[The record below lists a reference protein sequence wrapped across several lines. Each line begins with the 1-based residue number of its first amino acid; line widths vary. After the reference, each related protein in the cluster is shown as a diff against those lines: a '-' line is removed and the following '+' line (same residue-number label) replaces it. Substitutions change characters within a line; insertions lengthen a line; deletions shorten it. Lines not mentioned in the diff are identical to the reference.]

1 MRLIRSNYLQ
11 IIPSSKFEE
20 IRIEQFLKQHCIHKN
35 PAFEKQAR
43 FVKNLIFSKVDKY
56 IKTYNKVQKFEKV
69 YFEVMKGNKF
79 IFEEIQKIGLKVDDY
94 RDERIISKADINA
107 TAEPRDEE
115 QRKAIKTILDNDFNY
130 GLLEASPAMG
140 KTFCSLY
147 CASKLKQ
154 KTLILVDMTLL
165 MDQFIESILK
175 FTDVKENE
183 IGFIRSQEKDYKNK
197 KIVLATIQTLTK
209 KENQDIV
216 DYLSDNIGFVICD
229 EVHIMSCQTAQN
241 ILKYLKPRYMLGL
254 SGTPHRD
261 DGLEFVIT
269 EAIGP
274 IIHKSDRQ
282 AMVEAGSM
290 LTPILR
296 PIFLK
301 DDDLFK
307 KYNVDNEI
315 DFRDVVDMYYNSPK
329 AIDKISNLI
338 IHHYKKNDSQL
349 VICKEMELI
358 DRYYGILIKKLF
370 DPDIEEK
377 AEGQRQR
384 KALQLENEIQ
394 RYTYGFTALDMATK
408 FERKRYDDGLL
419 DLSYFEN
426 KYSKEKIE
434 EERIKRLKKAEK
446 QLEKLCEQKWIEM
459 PIVKS
464 LEGTDSIVIFTGKA
478 NKEERERV
486 IKETND
492 GKIKIILTTQILDKA
507 ISINCLNILFLLFST
522 RERAST
528 TQRVGRISRTFEGKT
543 QPIVYDVIYDHYMSF
558 YQFYNNK
565 GDCRMTAYQGGF
577 VKAHPSINLFIEYLK
592 CRFRQMPMYPSLQ
605 KEWEKYYNSYVI
617 ELNQKRD

>member
-130 GLLEASPAMG
+130 GILQAAPSSG
-140 KTFCSLY
+140 KSFISLY

-165 MDQFIESILK
+165 IDQFIDSILK
-175 FTDVKENE
+175 FTNVKENE
-183 IGFIRSQEKDYKNK
+183 IGLIRGQERDYKDK
-197 KIVLATIQTLTK
+197 KIVIATIQTLTK

-274 IIHKSDRQ
+274 IIHEADRQ
-282 AMVEAGSM
+282 AMVDVGSM
-290 LTPILR
+290 WTPMLR

-301 DDDLFK
+301 DDNLFK
-307 KYNVDNEI
+307 RYNVDKEI

-329 AIDKISNLI
+329 AIDKISNII

-349 VICKEMELI
+349 VICKEMELV

-370 DPDIEEK
+370 DPEIEKK
-377 AEGQRQR
+377 AEESRQR
-384 KALQLENEIQ
+384 KANQYTAEIQ
-394 RYTYGFTALDMATK
+394 KCTYEFTALDMATK
-408 FERKRYDDGLL
+408 FEKKRYDDGLL

-434 EERIKRLKKAEK
+434 EERLKRIKKAEK
-446 QLEKLCEQKWIEM
+446 KLEKLCQLNWTEL
-459 PIVKS
+459 PIVKNVK
-464 LEGTDSIVIFTGKA
+464 GADSIVILTGKVNRA
-478 NKEERERV
+478 EREK
-486 IKETND
+486 IIEDANS
-492 GKIKIILTTQILDKA
+492 GKIKVLLCTTVMDKG
-507 ISINCLNILFLLFST
+507 ISIERLNVLYLTFST
-522 RERAST
+522 RERANT
-528 TQRVGRISRTFEGKT
+528 RQRVG
-543 QPIVYDVIYDHYMSF
+543 
-558 YQFYNNK
+558 
-565 GDCRMTAYQGGF
+565 
-577 VKAHPSINLFIEYLK
+577 
-592 CRFRQMPMYPSLQ
+592 
-605 KEWEKYYNSYVI
+605 
-617 ELNQKRD
+617 

>member
-130 GLLEASPAMG
+130 GILQAAPSSG
-140 KTFCSLY
+140 KSFISLY

-165 MDQFIESILK
+165 IDQFIDSILK
-175 FTDVKENE
+175 FTNVKENE
-183 IGFIRSQEKDYKNK
+183 IGLIRGQERDYKDK
-197 KIVLATIQTLTK
+197 KIVIATIQTLTK

-274 IIHKSDRQ
+274 IIHEADRQ
-282 AMVEAGSM
+282 AMVDVGSM
-290 LTPILR
+290 WTPMLR

-301 DDDLFK
+301 DDNLFK
-307 KYNVDNEI
+307 RYNVDKEI

-329 AIDKISNLI
+329 AIDKISNII

-349 VICKEMELI
+349 VICKEMELV

-370 DPDIEEK
+370 DPEIEKK
-377 AEGQRQR
+377 AEESRQR
-384 KALQLENEIQ
+384 KANQYTTEIQ
-394 RYTYGFTALDMATK
+394 KCTYEFTALDMATK
-408 FERKRYDDGLL
+408 FEKKRYDDGLL

-434 EERIKRLKKAEK
+434 EERLKRIKKAEK
-446 QLEKLCEQKWIEM
+446 KLEKLCQLNWTEL
-459 PIVKS
+459 PIVKNVK
-464 LEGTDSIVIFTGKA
+464 GADSIVILTGKVNRA
-478 NKEERERV
+478 EREK
-486 IKETND
+486 IIEDANS
-492 GKIKIILTTQILDKA
+492 GKIKVLLCTTVMDKG
-507 ISINCLNILFLLFST
+507 ISIERLNVLYLTFST
-522 RERAST
+522 RERANT
-528 TQRVGRISRTFEGKT
+528 RQRIGRIIRTFEGKT
-543 QPIVYDVIYDHYMSF
+543 QPIVYDIIYDHYMSF

-605 KEWEKYYNSYVI
+605 KEWEKYYKSYVI

>member
-35 PAFEKQAR
+35 PAFEKQAK

-79 IFEEIQKIGLKVDDY
+79 VFEEIQKIGLKLDDY
-94 RDERIISKADINA
+94 KDERVMSKIKINN
-107 TAEPRDEE
+107 TVEPRDEE
-115 QRKAIKTILDNDFNY
+115 QKKAINSILNNDFNY
-130 GLLEASPAMG
+130 GILSAAPSSG
-140 KTFCSLY
+140 KSFISLY

-165 MDQFIESILK
+165 IDQFVDSILK
-175 FTDVKENE
+175 FTDIKENE
-183 IGFIRSQEKDYKNK
+183 IGYVRGQEKDYKDK

-209 KENQDIV
+209 PENQNII

-301 DDDLFK
+301 DDRLFK

-349 VICKEMELI
+349 VICKEMDLI

-377 AEGQRQR
+377 AERA
-384 KALQLENEIQ
+384 KKYAMNQLGKEISYCQ
-394 RYTYGFTALDMATK
+394 SEFSALDLATK
-408 FERKRYDDGLL
+408 FEKKRFQDGLL
-419 DLSYFEN
+419 NKTYFEN

-434 EERIKRLKKAEK
+434 EERQKRIKRLEKKLNNIAEQHWTK
-446 QLEKLCEQKWIEM
+446 M
-459 PIVKS
+459 PIVQRT
-464 LEGTDSIVIFTGKA
+464 EGADSVVVFTGKA
-478 NKEERERV
+478 NKKERDN
-486 IKETND
+486 ILKDINS
-492 GKIKIILTTQILDKA
+492 GKIKILLVSTVFDKA
-507 ISINCLNILFLLFST
+507 LSAERLNVLYLLFST
-522 RERAST
+522 RERANT
-528 TQRVGRISRTFEGKT
+528 RQRVG
-543 QPIVYDVIYDHYMSF
+543 
-558 YQFYNNK
+558 
-565 GDCRMTAYQGGF
+565 
-577 VKAHPSINLFIEYLK
+577 
-592 CRFRQMPMYPSLQ
+592 
-605 KEWEKYYNSYVI
+605 
-617 ELNQKRD
+617 

>member
-1 MRLIRSNYLQ
+1 MKLIRSNYLK

-35 PAFEKQAR
+35 PSYEKSIKH
-43 FVKNLIFSKVDKY
+43 VKNILFSKVDKY
-56 IKTYNKVQKFEKV
+56 IKTYNKIQKFEKS

-79 IFEEIQKIGLKVDDY
+79 IFEEIQKIGLKLDDY
-94 RDERIISKADINA
+94 EDQRIISNVDIQS
-107 TAEPRDEE
+107 TVEPRDNE
-115 QRKAIKTILDNDFNY
+115 QKKAIDAILKNDFNY
-130 GLLEASPAMG
+130 GILEASPAMG

-175 FTDVKENE
+175 FTNVKENE
-183 IGFIRSQEKDYKNK
+183 IGFVRGKEKDYKDK

-209 KENQDIV
+209 KENQEIV
-216 DYLSDNIGFVICD
+216 DYLSNNIGFVICD

-254 SGTPHRD
+254 SGTPRRD

-274 IIHKSDRQ
+274 IIHKSNRQ

-301 DDDLFK
+301 DDNLFQ
-307 KYNVDNEI
+307 KYNIDKEI

-338 IHHYKKNDSQL
+338 IHHYKNNDSQL
-349 VICKEMELI
+349 IICKEMELI
-358 DRYYGILIKKLF
+358 DRYYEILLKKLF
-370 DPDIEEK
+370 DPEIEEK
-377 AEGQRQR
+377 AENQRYR
-384 KALQLENEIQ
+384 EATKIEAEIQ
-394 RYTYGFTALDMATK
+394 KCKNTFTALDVATD
-408 FERKRYDDGLL
+408 FEIKRYNDGLL
-419 DLSYFEN
+419 KIDYFNN

-434 EERIKRLKKAEK
+434 NERIKRLKKAEK
-446 QLEKLCEQKWIEM
+446 QLEKLCQQKWIEM

-464 LEGTDSIVIFTGKA
+464 LKGAESIVIFTGKA

-486 IKETND
+486 IKETNE

-528 TQRVGRISRTFEGKT
+528 TQRVGRISRTFENKS

-577 VKAHPSINLFIEYLK
+577 VKMHSSINTFIEFLK
-592 CRFRQMPMYPSLQ
+592 CRFKQTNLPYNLIE
-605 KEWEKYYNSYVI
+605 EWKKYYKSYVI
-617 ELNQKRD
+617 ELN

>member
-1 MRLIRSNYLQ
+1 MRLIRNNYLQ

-35 PAFEKQAR
+35 PAFEKQAK

-79 IFEEIQKIGLKVDDY
+79 VFEEIQKIGLKLDDY
-94 RDERIISKADINA
+94 KDERIISKIKINN
-107 TAEPRDEE
+107 TVEPRDEE
-115 QRKAIKTILDNDFNY
+115 QKKAIDAILNNDFNY
-130 GLLEASPAMG
+130 GILSAAPSSG
-140 KTFCSLY
+140 KSFISLY

-165 MDQFIESILK
+165 IDQFVDSILK
-175 FTDVKENE
+175 FTDVKEDE
-183 IGFIRSQEKDYKNK
+183 IGHIRGQEKDYKDK

-209 KENQDIV
+209 PENQDIIN
-216 DYLSDNIGFVICD
+216 YLSDNIGFVICD

-301 DDDLFK
+301 DDRLFK
-307 KYNVDNEI
+307 KYNVDKEI

-338 IHHYKKNDSQL
+338 IHHYRKNDSQL
-349 VICKEMELI
+349 VICKEMDLI

-377 AEGQRQR
+377 AERA
-384 KALQLENEIQ
+384 KKYAMNQLGKEISYCQ
-394 RYTYGFTALDMATK
+394 SEFSALDLATK
-408 FERKRYDDGLL
+408 FEKKRFQDGLL
-419 DLSYFEN
+419 DKTYFEN

-434 EERIKRLKKAEK
+434 EEKQKRIKRLEKKLNNIAEQHWTK
-446 QLEKLCEQKWIEM
+446 M
-459 PIVKS
+459 PIVQRT
-464 LEGTDSIVIFTGKA
+464 EGADSVVVFTGKA
-478 NKEERERV
+478 NKKERDN
-486 IKETND
+486 ILKNINS
-492 GKIKIILTTQILDKA
+492 GKIKILLVSTVFDKA
-507 ISINCLNILFLLFST
+507 LSAERLNVLYLLFST
-522 RERAST
+522 RERANT
-528 TQRVGRISRTFEGKT
+528 RQRLGRVARSYPNKT
-543 QPIVYDVIYDHYMSF
+543 EAIVYDVIYDHYMSF

-577 VKAHPSINLFIEYLK
+577 VKAHPSIHLFLEYLK